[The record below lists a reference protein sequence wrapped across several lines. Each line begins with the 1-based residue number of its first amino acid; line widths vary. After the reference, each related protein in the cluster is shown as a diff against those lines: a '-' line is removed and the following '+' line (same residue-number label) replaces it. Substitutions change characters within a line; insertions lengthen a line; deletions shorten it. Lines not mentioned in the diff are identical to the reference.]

1 MLGGDVMYQN
11 ELHPRRSFMFFCFWG
26 HICGAFA
33 PVALSLFDDE
43 VPRDLVELI
52 CILVLPLLVMPVCY
66 LIFYN
71 SFTVEEDSAVG
82 KHFKE
87 IGIWLAF
94 VFPIG
99 IIMNLILDSDSV
111 YALANCTY
119 VEEIYTIYLVV
130 YSLSIIFVTPF
141 FKLGRMIAKSV
152 KEANMN
158 DMYDYHNENSKH
170 I

>member
-1 MLGGDVMYQN
+1 M
-11 ELHPRRSFMFFCFWG
+11 
-26 HICGAFA
+26 
-33 PVALSLFDDE
+33 ALSLFDDE
-43 VPRDLVELI
+43 LPRDLVELI

-82 KHFKE
+82 KYFKE

-119 VEEIYTIYLVV
+119 VEEIYTVYLVV

-152 KEANMN
+152 KAANMN